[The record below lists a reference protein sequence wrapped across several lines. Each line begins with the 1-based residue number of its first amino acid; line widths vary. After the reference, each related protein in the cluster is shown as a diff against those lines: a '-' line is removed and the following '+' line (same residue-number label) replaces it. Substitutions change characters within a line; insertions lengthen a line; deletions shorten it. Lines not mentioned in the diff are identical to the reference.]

1 MPHLTETA
9 YLEFMV
15 SWILGPDISI
25 SMFIICKTDYV
36 QCWFL
41 YNSELRISATGK
53 RIRFIIKIT
62 SDKVF
67 KGIAVNRALPPFHGG
82 SLEITCTVPL
92 ILEYTVRNMGGGD

>member
-41 YNSELRISATGK
+41 YNTATGK
-53 RIRFIIKIT
+53 HLRCIIKIT

-92 ILEYTVRNMGGGD
+92 ILEYTVRIMGGGD